1 MNTEMMR
8 RDKIDQGHY
17 REEEKEAVKIQSW
30 ETLADVETRKM
41 D

>member
-8 RDKIDQGHY
+8 MGKIHQGDY

-30 ETLADVETRKM
+30 ETRADVETCKM